1 MQIVNKVLLDKTN
14 LTYTYFLV
22 CKKCGYSTTVD
33 KRERY
38 EIEASQLPCDL
49 CEKPIPQVIVPVP
62 EPMPNIGLRT
72 PDNVEIKQK
81 QIQTQ
86 EKINPVKISKPH
98 KKNRKK

>member
-33 KRERY
+33 KRERH
-38 EIEASQLPCDL
+38 EIEASQLQCDL
-49 CEKPIPQVIVPVP
+49 CEKPIPQVVMPDPEVVVPKP
-62 EPMPNIGLRT
+62 
-72 PDNVEIKQK
+72 EIKQK
-81 QIQTQ
+81 QIQIQ

-98 KKNRKK
+98 KKNRKNK